1 MKTWQINPL
10 VWTGL
15 FGVLTIGTGF
25 FIDLHQ
31 AFRGEQNIW
40 WTNRDKGLSIELTQ
54 DAFELYVAG
63 MLLQKRLEGR
73 DLFLADDEGITHP
86 VLPGDISVRLNNW
99 ERRKASLLTRTTVS
113 GFFFGAAFALL
124 IVGLFPGIGEL
135 KKKDERD
142 NAPFGTD
149 TTKDSV

>member
-73 DLFLADDEGITHP
+73 DLFLMDDEGITRP
-86 VLPGDISVRLNNW
+86 ILSKDIIVRLNNW
-99 ERRKASLLTRTTVS
+99 DKRKASLLTHTTMS
-113 GFFFGAAFALL
+113 GFFFGVAFALL
-124 IVGLFPGIGEL
+124 VMGLIQVFDDR
-135 KKKDERD
+135 KKSE
-142 NAPFGTD
+142 
-149 TTKDSV
+149 